1 MILPRRRL
9 LVAGAMAACAAP
21 SARALAAVDVLA
33 LKVEYEATSLVGAGE
48 DPPRGRLW
56 RTPVA
61 LRHEG
66 GQGGSQVIVA
76 RLDRNVGWLGLP
88 ELGMAIQTD
97 LDALDLPLDVLAG
110 GGGLVQQAEGRERMN
125 GMDTTR
131 VRVERSGQGGS
142 SFSGRVWVTAQGIVA
157 RIEGEGE
164 SRGRRG
170 RTLVNF
176 RDVRVGRLD
185 PSLFEAPRGMRVVRV
200 RGADA
205 AAMIESL
212 EAMRRMGRR

>member
-1 MILPRRRL
+1 MKLSRRHAL
-9 LVAGAMAACAAP
+9 AAGALAACAMP
-21 SARALAAVDVLA
+21 ARRASSSVDVLA

-56 RTPVA
+56 RTPAA

-66 GQGGSQVIVA
+66 GAGGAQVVVA
-76 RLDRNVGWLGLP
+76 RLDRNIGWLALP

-97 LDALDLPLDVLAG
+97 LDALDLPLDVLG
-110 GGGLVQQAEGRERMN
+110 GGGGMVQRAEGRERVN

-131 VRVERSGQGGS
+131 VRVERAGQSGA
-142 SFSGRVWVTAQGIVA
+142 SFSGRVWVTGQGVIA

-170 RTLVNF
+170 RTLLNF
-176 RDVRVGRLD
+176 RDARIGPLD
-185 PSLFEAPRGMRVVRV
+185 PALFEAPRGLRIVRV

>member
-1 MILPRRRL
+1 MTIARRS
-9 LVAGAMAACAAP
+9 LVASAALACAGP
-21 SARALAAVDVLA
+21 ARLAMAAVDVLA
-33 LKVEYEATSLVGAGE
+33 LKVEYEATSLVGPGD

-56 RTPVA
+56 RTPTA

-66 GQGGSQVIVA
+66 GAGGSQVLVA
-76 RLDRNVGWLGLP
+76 RLDLNVGWLGLP

-97 LDALDLPLDVLAG
+97 LDALDLPLDVLGG
-110 GGGLVQQAEGRERMN
+110 GGGLRQQAEGRERVN

-131 VRVERSGQGGS
+131 VRVERSGQSGA
-142 SFSGRVWVTAQGIVA
+142 SFSGRAWVTGQGVIA

-170 RTLVNF
+170 RTLLNF
-176 RDVRVGRLD
+176 RDARIGRLD
-185 PSLFEAPRGMRVVRV
+185 PSLFEAPRGLRVVRV